1 MIQRIQSLYI
11 LIYIANKSFLL
22 YITPID
28 SNSFRFLIHE
38 YDLFTSVQILLII
51 LSSITLFSFKS
62 RKNQIILL
70 YFLIII
76 QAIILTSIPLMFY
89 ETDNSMAF
97 FQNYQTF
104 LYLFGLFL
112 LLVSLWRIKK
122 DQRLVDS
129 IDRIR

>member
-11 LIYIANKSFLL
+11 LIYIANKCFLL

-28 SNSFRFLIHE
+28 SSSFRFLIHE

-51 LSSITLFSFKS
+51 FSTITLLSFKS

-76 QAIILTSIPLMFY
+76 QAIILTSIPLIFY
-89 ETDNSMAF
+89 EIDNSMAF

-122 DQRLVDS
+122 DQKLVDS